1 MSKQNLHRSFWALWS
16 WALLIACSLAAPA
29 HGAPAAPPRP
39 LQGVRIS
46 ASPRCAPRWLTVA
59 RFGVLSR
66 GSTLHPAATCR
77 AGSPLIE
84 VAGLAD
90 FLPGQGVSLLQ
101 CGPAAAVAAPPTPA
115 LRAVCQDHH
124 CPADAQW
131 SYEIVAIDAH
141 HGLSRASAP
150 TPPRRNTN
158 ALGVEDHNLI
168 TWARV
173 PRAIAYAIYRSRDAG
188 PYRLLTYTQI
198 PAFDDFGQSA
208 VVAAGSIPLEAP
220 AAPTNGNL
228 VAIVAA
234 LAAGQV
240 RLDRPALGS
249 ASHTWL
255 VHDDAPIVQ
264 RAIDSLPIHTD
275 DRPGGGTLWLPS
287 GSYAWASPVTIT
299 GASGVMLVGAGRWAT
314 QINPSVELA
323 GMAAFRF
330 VDSRD
335 SGLAQM
341 WINGAP
347 VNGAIPGAA
356 LEFNEN
362 SRLGPPSTHDQ
373 ARDLIIGNPS
383 TGSSV
388 VNGIVFS
395 AANDAN
401 NENSD
406 IQNIVIQDFAGCG
419 ILIGHSNSEGHRF
432 RHLDIGYGPCGIQ
445 AWSGGFTDEQGFY
458 ALNRYPHAVV
468 YDFEPGTMYHS
479 VQSIGMFAENAAQLL
494 RASPFLRNLVV
505 NLVAMDFT
513 GGLPGE
519 DLIDLASSD
528 SALTIT
534 ASWLQTGQP
543 RTAIH
548 SSGAGNTV
556 RLMNNGGLG
565 LSTIDA
571 GNGAVASI
579 GNNWY
584 QVPRFVTGPDRLV
597 QLGDWI
603 GPTQTLAGG
612 LRPSLGA
619 QH

>member
-1 MSKQNLHRSFWALWS
+1 M
-16 WALLIACSLAAPA
+16 AA
-29 HGAPAAPPRP
+29 
-39 LQGVRIS
+39 
-46 ASPRCAPRWLTVA
+46 RCQ
-59 RFGVLSR
+59 
-66 GSTLHPAATCR
+66 

-84 VAGLAD
+84 ITGRAD
-90 FLPGQGVSLLQ
+90 FFPGQGVSLPQ
-101 CGPAAAVAAPPTPA
+101 CGPAPSVPSPAAPT
-115 LRAVCQDHH
+115 LRSLCRTLP
-124 CPADAQW
+124 CPHLAHW
-131 SYEIVAIDAH
+131 SYEIVAIDAN
-141 HGLSRASAP
+141 HGLSRASPAAP
-150 TPPRRNTN
+150 SVLNAN
-158 ALGVEDHNLI
+158 ALSVEDHNLI
-168 TWARV
+168 TWTPV
-173 PRAIAYAIYRSRDAG
+173 PHAVAYAIYRSRDTG
-188 PYRLLTYTQI
+188 PFRLLTYSQI
-198 PAFDDFGQSA
+198 SAFDDFGQPA
-208 VVAAGSIPLEAP
+208 VAAAGSIPPEAP
-220 AAPTNGNL
+220 ARPILGNL
-228 VAIVAA
+228 VAIIASRTA
-234 LAAGQV
+234 TQV
-240 RLDRPALGS
+240 RLNHPAI
-249 ASHTWL
+249 ASCPHTWL
-255 VHDDAPIVQ
+255 VHDDAPILQ
-264 RAIDSLPIHTD
+264 RALDSLPTRTAD
-275 DRPGGGTLWLPS
+275 NPGGGTLWLPP
-287 GSYAWASPVTIT
+287 GSYTWASPVTIT
-299 GASGVMLVGAGRWAT
+299 GASGVVLRGAGRWAT

-330 VDSRD
+330 IDSRD
-335 SGLAQM
+335 SGVEQM
-341 WINGAP
+341 WINGAQ
-347 VNGAIPGAA
+347 VNGATPGTAV
-356 LEFNEN
+356 EFNEN
-362 SRLGPPSTHDQ
+362 SRLGPSSTHNL

-383 TGSSV
+383 TGGSV

-395 AANDAN
+395 AINDAN

-406 IQNIVIQDFAGCG
+406 IENVVIEDFAGCG

-458 ALNRYPHAVV
+458 ALNRYPQAVV
-468 YDFEPGTMYHS
+468 YDFQPGTMYHS
-479 VQSIGMFAENAAQLL
+479 VQSIGMFAETGAQLL
-494 RASPFLRNLVV
+494 RASPQLRNLIV
-505 NLVAMDFT
+505 NIVAMDFT

-548 SSGAGNTV
+548 SSGTGNTV

-603 GPTQTLAGG
+603 SPTQTLAGS